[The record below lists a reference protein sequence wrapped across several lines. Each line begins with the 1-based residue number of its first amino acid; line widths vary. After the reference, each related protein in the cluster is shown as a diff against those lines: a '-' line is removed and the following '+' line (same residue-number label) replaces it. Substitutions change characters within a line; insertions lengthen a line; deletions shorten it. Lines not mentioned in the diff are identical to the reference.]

1 MSVLSIESD
10 VWWPI
15 LGICALHLPIQ
26 NAHTQ
31 QWTHTHTFWT
41 HTHTHSNEHTHT
53 AVNTHTHSSGQPFML
68 RRPGSSWGIGALL
81 KGLTSVVVLK
91 VERECWTFTPP
102 TYNSCRPRDSN
113 LQPLDYESNPLT
125 IRPQCPT
132 FLFSIHTTDKV
143 IDLPWVVQYRLRWCH
158 WGPVLVESAE
168 QGVSTERSPL
178 LPERK
183 PLPYR
188 HSFPEALQKPHT
200 HLCQSPATAYTTSLQ
215 TAKNKTLSLERKT
228 FSQFTVSKCIISYDT
243 FAQCMFTCAAIIELQ
258 QVLHSWATAN
268 ISVKVPMTQCVIE
281 YLKD

>member
-1 MSVLSIESD
+1 MVT
-10 VWWPI
+10 
-15 LGICALHLPIQ
+15 
-26 NAHTQ
+26 HTRNLCSAFTHPKCTHTAVN
-31 QWTHTHTFWT
+31 THTHTVLNT

-143 IDLPWVVQYRLRWCH
+143 IDLP
-158 WGPVLVESAE
+158 
-168 QGVSTERSPL
+168 
-178 LPERK
+178 
-183 PLPYR
+183 
-188 HSFPEALQKPHT
+188 
-200 HLCQSPATAYTTSLQ
+200 
-215 TAKNKTLSLERKT
+215 
-228 FSQFTVSKCIISYDT
+228 
-243 FAQCMFTCAAIIELQ
+243 
-258 QVLHSWATAN
+258 
-268 ISVKVPMTQCVIE
+268 
-281 YLKD
+281 